1 MENKIKQYI
10 KIIISSPY
18 LTTLFRTMVGLVF
31 IYASIDKIA
40 DPAYFAGSIQNYQ
53 LAPDIF
59 INMAAIILPWLELL
73 CGLLLLIGVWHRP
86 ASLIITFLMIVFIIA
101 ISSAI
106 FRGLDIE
113 CGCYGSGISADWKR
127 IVEDFFLLAF
137 SLQILFYPES
147 KLALG
152 NIWKKK

>member
-1 MENKIKQYI
+1 
-10 KIIISSPY
+10 
-18 LTTLFRTMVGLVF
+18 MVGLVF

-40 DPAYFAGSIQNYQ
+40 DPAYFAGTIQNYQ
-53 LAPDIF
+53 IIPVSI
-59 INMAAIILPWLELL
+59 INIVAIILPWLELL
-73 CGLLLLIGVWHRP
+73 CGVLLLTGVWHRP

-113 CGCYGSGISADWKR
+113 CGCYGSGISADWTR

-152 NIWKKK
+152 NSWKKKLG

>member
-1 MENKIKQYI
+1 MMLGI
-10 KIIISSPY
+10 
-18 LTTLFRTMVGLVF
+18 LF

-40 DPAYFAGSIQNYQ
+40 DPAYFAGTIQNYQ
-53 LAPDIF
+53 LIPVWL
-59 INMAAIILPWLELL
+59 INISAITLPWLELL
-73 CGLLLLIGVWHRP
+73 CGVLLLTGVWHRS
-86 ASLIITFLMIVFIIA
+86 ASLIITLLMIVFIVA

-113 CGCYGSGISADWKR
+113 CGCYGSRASADWTR

-137 SLQILFYPES
+137 SLQIIFYTES

-152 NIWKKK
+152 NSWKKK

>member
-1 MENKIKQYI
+1 MMLGI
-10 KIIISSPY
+10 
-18 LTTLFRTMVGLVF
+18 LF

-40 DPAYFAGSIQNYQ
+40 DPAYFAGTIQNYQ
-53 LAPDIF
+53 LIPVWL
-59 INMAAIILPWLELL
+59 INISAITLPWLELL
-73 CGLLLLIGVWHRP
+73 CGVLLLTGVWHRS
-86 ASLIITFLMIVFIIA
+86 ASLIITLLMIVFIIA

-113 CGCYGSGISADWKR
+113 CGCYGSGTSADWTR

-137 SLQILFYPES
+137 SLQILFYPDS

-152 NIWKKK
+152 NSWKKK